1 MAICVLLLAHGV
13 AQAQLNERHSFNARG
28 DVEMIGNALLTCAS
42 CDQSNSGLNNGSSMA
57 MRFVNIEGN
66 RLPAGVPQNSSTA
79 TLSLP
84 SGARVLSAGL
94 YWGGR
99 STENNAARGT
109 LQFRTPSGS
118 YQAISASDLNTF
130 PSQGDAGSRPYS
142 AYRDVTALVAAAG
155 AGTYAAGGLTSDVS
169 GNNNGGGLGNYGGWA
184 LIVLYEHD
192 SKPYRRLMVFDGD
205 AGYVNG
211 TNPQSVTVT
220 GLLTPQNGEFTA
232 YMGALVWEGDGGI
245 TGDQFRLSGAD
256 VLNPGALSDAQ
267 SPANNFWNSGI
278 SRLGERFTA
287 KNPDYVNQFA
297 VDLKLVDISN
307 TAANS
312 GRPRLRNGATGATLE
327 FTSSQDAY
335 FPHALVFATDIFFPD
350 LVTSLTKQA
359 RRVPSGEVLGPSS
372 EVRQGE
378 EVEYIVS
385 FTNNGQDGA
394 TNVVVTDPIPSN
406 TTYVPGSLRV
416 LTNAA
421 DAATGSMSDAVGDD
435 IAEFDTANN
444 RVVFR
449 IGSGATGSVGGM
461 VLPTQSA
468 QMSFRVR
475 VDAAAPTGEPIR
487 NVVSVRHNA
496 QTVPLPQDVEGEA
509 DANVIG
515 PVVPAAE
522 EIGFCPVDGGFFNIV
537 NGVGIYQYTPGSA
550 ADTRVAGL
558 DFAVTGDLNGLMVDP
573 TGRTRL
579 LFHQG
584 SGGVVWAYDPTHPTS
599 PGWYRTGATINANLP
614 RAGMTQTGVGYLIT
628 AATRAGAGAT
638 AQMYRIERDGD
649 YGYRLAGQST
659 LTYDVAPSDFGS
671 GDIAFDDQGVG
682 WLVAGNDLYRVDVD
696 KGTATRQQTFTG
708 APSGVNYAGAAFG
721 ADGLLYVVVNT
732 TGAYYAMDLTNGTMS
747 QVGASASGAGRD
759 LASCSFP
766 TIAPA
771 QLQVTKTL
779 ASITRDGQPVA
790 AGESAAPGDLLGY
803 AIEVRHVGGT
813 QAATVFAGDV
823 VETVPANTLHGA
835 TADDFTCTGANCVN
849 TQSRNVLAG
858 QSTVFSFVVQ
868 IDVGTP
874 ATVNQ
879 IVNAVTV
886 NGIDCA
892 ATGNDCDETTLIA
905 VEPAVTSSKALTAVN
920 GAAPAGPVAVGDVL
934 TYTVTV
940 TNSGNVTLPTVTVAD
955 ARITPDNITCAP
967 LTVGNTCTLV
977 GTYTVTQA
985 DADAGTIRNTA
996 TVTTPD
1002 TPAVCPAGSTD
1013 AVCQPSIE
1021 IPTETPDPSLT
1032 VVKTASTP
1040 SGNTAGST
1048 IAYSFLVTN
1057 TGNVTIANI
1066 AIDDDKL
1073 DAAAVCPVTTLAPG
1087 ASTTCTGTHTITQ
1100 AEVDAG
1106 EVLNTATATGTTP
1119 GGGTTTSP
1127 PDEEDVTLETTP
1139 SLTVVKTASTP
1150 SGNTAG
1156 STIAYSFLVT
1166 NTGNVTIG
1174 NIAIDDDK
1182 LDAAAVCPVTTLAPG
1197 ASTTC
1202 TGTHTITQAEVDA
1215 GKVLNTAT
1223 ATGTTPGG
1231 GPTTSP
1237 PDEED
1242 VTLETTPSLT
1252 VVKTASTPSGNT
1264 AGSTIAY
1271 SFLVT
1276 NTGNVTIAN
1285 IAIDD
1290 DKLDAA
1296 AVCPVTTLA
1305 PGASTTCTGTH
1316 TITQAEVD
1324 AGKVLNTATATGT
1337 TPGGGTTTSPPDEE
1351 DVTIERNPGMATNKA
1366 LAGNADEDGSGT
1378 VTLGDT
1384 LTYTITATNTGTVSL
1399 GNVEVRDDRIT
1410 PSSLV
1415 CASLAP
1421 GASCVLT
1428 GTYVVTQAD
1437 VNAGQVVNT
1446 AVITTD
1452 EPSVCPAGDTSAA
1465 CQPSVTIDV
1474 TPYEIVANDDRY
1486 GPVNGATG
1494 NPSVGT
1500 ILDNDTLNGVPAT
1513 PDTVTITLGT
1523 LPTGIVVD
1531 PSTGV
1536 VGVTPGTPAGS
1547 YTFEYTICEV
1557 LNPDNCDTATVTV
1570 EVEAAEIVANDDS
1583 YGPVN
1588 GATGDPSVGNLLD
1601 NDTLNGVPATIDTV
1615 TITVGEL
1622 RVGVVVDPSTGV
1634 VGVAPG
1640 TPAGSHTFEYT
1651 ICEVLNPSNCDTA
1664 TVTVEVEAAEI
1675 VANDDN
1681 YGPVNGATGNPSVG
1695 NILDNDTLNG
1705 VPATPDTVT
1714 ITVGTLPT
1722 GIVVDPSTGV
1732 VGVAPGTPAGTY
1744 TFEYT
1749 ICEVLNPDNCDTATV
1764 TVEVE
1769 AAEIVANDD
1778 SYGPVNGATGDPS
1791 VGNVLDNDTLN
1802 GVPATIDTV
1811 TITVG
1816 TLPTGI
1822 VVDPSTGVVGVAPGT
1837 PAGSYTFDYT
1847 ICEVLNPSNCD
1858 TATVTVVVEA
1868 AEIVAND
1875 DSYGPV
1881 NGATGDPSVGNLL
1894 DNDTLNGVPATIDTV
1909 TITVGTLPTG
1919 IVVDPSTGV
1928 VGVAPGS
1935 PAGSYTFEYT
1945 ICEVLNPENCDTA
1958 SVTVVIEAP
1967 EITAADDSTTTDQN
1981 TPVTIPVLDND
1992 TLNGVPVDADDV
2004 TVVELTPPA
2013 NGSIVIQP
2021 DGTVVYTP
2029 NPGFSGDDSFEYR
2042 ICEITNPENCA
2053 TATVTV
2059 MVRPNIVEAI
2069 DDDAGTAEPG
2079 VPTPVVVVD
2088 NDTSTGAPLDPGS
2101 VTILTPS
2108 QHGQVSCANGTC
2120 SYTPAFGYNGEDSF
2134 VYRVCDT
2141 SYPAPVCDTATVTV
2155 KVQGEAPLRVTKSV
2169 AVREV
2174 KVGDLVRYTLTVEN
2188 VSNAMVTGAHVLDTP
2203 PQGFSYVDGSLS
2215 SGDGRALAVSG
2226 HNPIRISSLDLAPGD
2241 TMSISYLLRVGA
2253 GIRAGSHINQA
2264 VAQSE
2269 SGVPLSNIATAQ
2281 VGTAFDPLLDDSLVF
2296 GTVFDDRNGDGWQ
2309 ASAVLTNV
2317 RVQGGF
2323 APEVYV
2329 AGSTTIDRGDGPQP
2343 VADASA
2349 PLLHGMALGTITGRQ
2364 SVGDPIEAHQVVIRQ
2379 RLRSATFAGDFMLT
2393 SAQGVTVRMA
2403 ADGSTQV
2410 EREGE
2415 AAKGLSAAEPTVTR
2429 RVMQEAD
2436 GLVVEYV
2443 IANSGIDERGIPG
2456 VRIASVEGLLIE
2468 TDQYGRYHLV
2478 DVSGGNAMHGRNFIL
2493 KVDPSTLPPG
2503 TEFTTANPL
2512 VRRVTPGLPV
2522 RFDFGVKLPVIELQ
2536 GGREAVEL
2544 ELGEVFFARDS
2555 SELREAYLPA
2565 IEAMAGQIDRYRGG
2579 RVIVTGEGE
2588 HEALAFARAAVVR
2601 DALQSRVAPD
2611 AAAAL
2616 TVELR
2621 TRVDDPHAMVAGVG
2635 NGGVLL
2641 GTVLFDTDK
2650 SAIRPEFEALLDA
2663 VAQRL
2668 EALGGGTVGIVGHT
2682 DVRGSHAYNVDLGLR
2697 RAQSVFDALSGR
2709 LSPQVRAKT
2718 RVEASRDPAAPV
2730 GEARK

>member
-1 MAICVLLLAHGV
+1 
-13 AQAQLNERHSFNARG
+13 
-28 DVEMIGNALLTCAS
+28 
-42 CDQSNSGLNNGSSMA
+42 
-57 MRFVNIEGN
+57 
-66 RLPAGVPQNSSTA
+66 
-79 TLSLP
+79 
-84 SGARVLSAGL
+84 
-94 YWGGR
+94 
-99 STENNAARGT
+99 
-109 LQFRTPSGS
+109 
-118 YQAISASDLNTF
+118 
-130 PSQGDAGSRPYS
+130 
-142 AYRDVTALVAAAG
+142 
-155 AGTYAAGGLTSDVS
+155 
-169 GNNNGGGLGNYGGWA
+169 
-184 LIVLYEHD
+184 
-192 SKPYRRLMVFDGD
+192 
-205 AGYVNG
+205 
-211 TNPQSVTVT
+211 
-220 GLLTPQNGEFTA
+220 
-232 YMGALVWEGDGGI
+232 
-245 TGDQFRLSGAD
+245 
-256 VLNPGALSDAQ
+256 
-267 SPANNFWNSGI
+267 
-278 SRLGERFTA
+278 
-287 KNPDYVNQFA
+287 
-297 VDLKLVDISN
+297 
-307 TAANS
+307 
-312 GRPRLRNGATGATLE
+312 
-327 FTSSQDAY
+327 
-335 FPHALVFATDIFFPD
+335 
-350 LVTSLTKQA
+350 
-359 RRVPSGEVLGPSS
+359 
-372 EVRQGE
+372 
-378 EVEYIVS
+378 
-385 FTNNGQDGA
+385 
-394 TNVVVTDPIPSN
+394 
-406 TTYVPGSLRV
+406 
-416 LTNAA
+416 
-421 DAATGSMSDAVGDD
+421 
-435 IAEFDTANN
+435 
-444 RVVFR
+444 
-449 IGSGATGSVGGM
+449 
-461 VLPTQSA
+461 
-468 QMSFRVR
+468 
-475 VDAAAPTGEPIR
+475 
-487 NVVSVRHNA
+487 
-496 QTVPLPQDVEGEA
+496 
-509 DANVIG
+509 
-515 PVVPAAE
+515 
-522 EIGFCPVDGGFFNIV
+522 
-537 NGVGIYQYTPGSA
+537 
-550 ADTRVAGL
+550 
-558 DFAVTGDLNGLMVDP
+558 
-573 TGRTRL
+573 
-579 LFHQG
+579 
-584 SGGVVWAYDPTHPTS
+584 
-599 PGWYRTGATINANLP
+599 
-614 RAGMTQTGVGYLIT
+614 
-628 AATRAGAGAT
+628 
-638 AQMYRIERDGD
+638 
-649 YGYRLAGQST
+649 
-659 LTYDVAPSDFGS
+659 
-671 GDIAFDDQGVG
+671 
-682 WLVAGNDLYRVDVD
+682 
-696 KGTATRQQTFTG
+696 
-708 APSGVNYAGAAFG
+708 
-721 ADGLLYVVVNT
+721 
-732 TGAYYAMDLTNGTMS
+732 
-747 QVGASASGAGRD
+747 
-759 LASCSFP
+759 
-766 TIAPA
+766 
-771 QLQVTKTL
+771 
-779 ASITRDGQPVA
+779 
-790 AGESAAPGDLLGY
+790 
-803 AIEVRHVGGT
+803 
-813 QAATVFAGDV
+813 
-823 VETVPANTLHGA
+823 
-835 TADDFTCTGANCVN
+835 
-849 TQSRNVLAG
+849 
-858 QSTVFSFVVQ
+858 
-868 IDVGTP
+868 
-874 ATVNQ
+874 
-879 IVNAVTV
+879 
-886 NGIDCA
+886 
-892 ATGNDCDETTLIA
+892 
-905 VEPAVTSSKALTAVN
+905 
-920 GAAPAGPVAVGDVL
+920 
-934 TYTVTV
+934 
-940 TNSGNVTLPTVTVAD
+940 
-955 ARITPDNITCAP
+955 
-967 LTVGNTCTLV
+967 
-977 GTYTVTQA
+977 
-985 DADAGTIRNTA
+985 
-996 TVTTPD
+996 
-1002 TPAVCPAGSTD
+1002 
-1013 AVCQPSIE
+1013 
-1021 IPTETPDPSLT
+1021 
-1032 VVKTASTP
+1032 
-1040 SGNTAGST
+1040 
-1048 IAYSFLVTN
+1048 
-1057 TGNVTIANI
+1057 
-1066 AIDDDKL
+1066 
-1073 DAAAVCPVTTLAPG
+1073 
-1087 ASTTCTGTHTITQ
+1087 
-1100 AEVDAG
+1100 
-1106 EVLNTATATGTTP
+1106 TTP
-1119 GGGTTTSP
+1119 GGGT
-1127 PDEEDVTLETTP
+1127 
-1139 SLTVVKTASTP
+1139 
-1150 SGNTAG
+1150 
-1156 STIAYSFLVT
+1156 
-1166 NTGNVTIG
+1166 
-1174 NIAIDDDK
+1174 
-1182 LDAAAVCPVTTLAPG
+1182 
-1197 ASTTC
+1197 
-1202 TGTHTITQAEVDA
+1202 
-1215 GKVLNTAT
+1215 
-1223 ATGTTPGG
+1223 
-1231 GPTTSP
+1231 TTSP

-1324 AGKVLNTATATGT
+1324 AGEVLNTATATGT

-1452 EPSVCPAGDTSAA
+1452 EPAVCPAGDTSAA

-1474 TPYEIVANDDRY
+1474 TPYEIVANDDSY

-1494 NPSVGT
+1494 NPSVGNV
-1500 ILDNDTLNGVPAT
+1500 LDNDTLNGVPAT
-1513 PDTVTITLGT
+1513 IDTVTITLGT

-1536 VGVTPGTPAGS
+1536 VGVAPGTPASS
-1547 YTFEYTICEV
+1547 YTFDYTICEV
-1557 LNPDNCDTATVTV
+1557 LNPANCDTATVTV
-1570 EVEAAEIVANDDS
+1570 VVEAAEIVANDDS

-1588 GATGDPSVGNLLD
+1588 GATGNPSVGNVLD
-1601 NDTLNGVPATIDTV
+1601 NDTLNGVPATIDTA
-1615 TITVGEL
+1615 TITLGTL
-1622 RVGVVVDPSTGV
+1622 PTGIVVDPSTGV

-1640 TPAGSHTFEYT
+1640 TPAGTYTFDYT

-1664 TVTVEVEAAEI
+1664 TVTVVVEAAEI

-1705 VPATPDTVT
+1705 VPATIDTVK
-1714 ITVGTLPT
+1714 ITVGELRV
-1722 GIVVDPSTGV
+1722 GVVVDPSTGV

-1749 ICEVLNPDNCDTATV
+1749 ICELLNPDNCDTATVTVVVEAAEIVANDDSYGPVNGATGDPSVGNVLDNDTLNGVPATLDTVTITVGTLPTGIVVDPSTGVVGVSPGTPAGSYTFEYTICEVLNPSNCDTATVTVVVEAAEIVATDDSYGPVNGATGDPSVGNVLDNDTLNGVPATPDTVTITVGTLPPGIVVDPSTGVVGVAPGTPAGSYTFEYTICEVLNPDNCDTATV
-1764 TVEVE
+1764 TVDVE
-1769 AAEIVANDD
+1769 AAEIVATDDNYGPVNGATGDPSVGNVLDNDTLNGVPATPD
-1778 SYGPVNGATGDPS
+1778 TVTITVGTLPTGIVVDPSTGVVGVSPGTPVGSYTFEYTICEVLNPDNCDTATVTVDVEAAEIVATDDNFGPVNGATGDPS

-1822 VVDPSTGVVGVAPGT
+1822 VVDPSTGVVSVSPGT
-1837 PAGSYTFDYT
+1837 
-1847 ICEVLNPSNCD
+1847 
-1858 TATVTVVVEA
+1858 
-1868 AEIVAND
+1868 
-1875 DSYGPV
+1875 
-1881 NGATGDPSVGNLL
+1881 
-1894 DNDTLNGVPATIDTV
+1894 
-1909 TITVGTLPTG
+1909 
-1919 IVVDPSTGV
+1919 
-1928 VGVAPGS
+1928 

-1958 SVTVVIEAP
+1958 SVTVVVEAP

-2059 MVRPNIVEAI
+2059 TVRPNIVEAI

-2101 VTILTPS
+2101 VTILTPP

-2155 KVQGEAPLRVTKSV
+2155 KVQGEAPLRITKTA

-2188 VSNAMVTGAHVLDTP
+2188 VSNAMVSGAHVLDTP

-2309 ASAVLTNV
+2309 ASAVLTDV

-2323 APEVYV
+2323 APEAYV

-2364 SVGDPIEAHQVVIRQ
+2364 SVGDPVEAHQVVIRQ
-2379 RLRSATFAGDFMLT
+2379 RLRSATFAGDFVLT

-2478 DVSGGNAMHGRNFIL
+2478 DVPGGNAMHGRNFIL

-2503 TEFTTANPL
+2503 AEFTTANPL

-2536 GGREAVEL
+2536 AGREAVEL
-2544 ELGEVFFARDS
+2544 ELGEVFFAPDS

-2579 RVIVTGEGE
+2579 RVVVTGEGE
-2588 HEALAFARAAVVR
+2588 HEALAFARAAAVR

-2616 TVELR
+2616 TVEMR
-2621 TRVDDPHAMVAGVG
+2621 TRVEDPHAMVAGVG

>member
-1 MAICVLLLAHGV
+1 MSALMPPKAEGLCLPAGAACARVCAAGPVRRARTQVMRVRAGMRQQKGLTGPTISTRAFRAFIGRSRQCLLLTLLMLVSAA
-13 AQAQLNERHSFNARG
+13 AQAQLNERYSFNVRG

-42 CDQSNSGLNNGSSMA
+42 CDQSNTGLNNGSSMA
-57 MRFVNIEGN
+57 MRFVNVEGSQ
-66 RLPAGVPQNSSTA
+66 LPAAVPQNSSTA

-84 SGARVLSAGL
+84 TGARVLSAGL

-99 STENNAARGT
+99 SGENNAARGT
-109 LQFRTPSGS
+109 LQFRPPNGGYRS
-118 YQAISASDLNTF
+118 ISASDLNTF
-130 PSQGDAGSRPYS
+130 PSQGDAGSRPYT

-211 TNPQSVTVT
+211 TNPQSVTVA
-220 GLLTPQNGEFTA
+220 GLLTPQSGEFTA

-245 TGDQFRLSGAD
+245 AGDQFRLTGAD

-278 SRLGERFTA
+278 SRLGQRFTA

-359 RRVPSGEVLGPSS
+359 RRVPSGEVLGPTS

-394 TNVVVTDPIPSN
+394 TNVVVTDPIPAN
-406 TTYVPGSLRV
+406 TSYVPGSLRV

-421 DAATGSMSDAVGDD
+421 DAATGNMSDAAGDD
-435 IAEFDTANN
+435 IAEFDVVNN

-449 IGSGATGSVGGM
+449 IGTGATGSSGGM
-461 VLPTQSA
+461 LSPAQSA

-475 VDAAAPTGEPIR
+475 VDTATPTGEFIR

-515 PVVPAAE
+515 PVVPSAE
-522 EIGFCPVDGGFFNIV
+522 DIGFCPADGGFFNIV
-537 NGVGIYQYTPGSA
+537 NGVGIYQYSPESA

-558 DFAVTGDLNGLMVDP
+558 DFAVPGDLNALMVDP
-573 TGRTRL
+573 TGRNRL
-579 LFHQG
+579 LFHQA
-584 SGGVVWAYDPTHPTS
+584 GGNALWAYDPTHPTS
-599 PGWYRTGATINANLP
+599 PGWYRTGVTISANLP
-614 RAGMTQTGVGYLIT
+614 RAGMTQAGVGYLIT
-628 AATRAGAGAT
+628 AATRVGAGAT
-638 AQMYRIERDGD
+638 AQMYRIEREGD

-659 LTYDVAPSDFGS
+659 LAYDVAPSDFGS
-671 GDIAFDDQGVG
+671 GDIAFDNAGVG
-682 WLVAGNDLYRVDVD
+682 WLVAGNDLYRVNVD
-696 KGTATRQQTFTG
+696 AGTATRQQTFTG

-779 ASITRDGQPVA
+779 ASITRNGLPVA
-790 AGESAAPGDLLGY
+790 ADEPAVPGDLLGY

-823 VETVPANTLHGA
+823 VETLPANTLHGA

-849 TQSRNVLAG
+849 TESRNVLAD

-879 IVNAVTV
+879 IVNSVTV

-892 ATGNDCDETTLIA
+892 VAGNDCDETTLID
-905 VEPAVTSSKALTAVN
+905 VEPAVTSTKALTAVN
-920 GAAPAGPVAVGDVL
+920 GATPAGPVAVGDVL

-955 ARITPDNITCAP
+955 ARITPDSITCAP
-967 LTVGNTCTLV
+967 LAVGDSCTLI

-985 DADAGTIRNTA
+985 DADAGTVSNTA
-996 TVTTPD
+996 IVTTPN
-1002 TPAVCPAGSTD
+1002 TPEVCPAGSTA

-1021 IPTETPDPSLT
+1021 TPTETPDPSLT

-1127 PDEEDVTLETTP
+1127 PDEEDVTLETRP
-1139 SLTVVKTASTP
+1139 SLTLVKTAGTP

-1166 NTGNVTIG
+1166 NAGNVTIAD
-1174 NIAIDDDK
+1174 IAIDDDK
-1182 LDAAAVCPVTTLAPG
+1182 LDAAAVCPVTMLAPG

-1215 GKVLNTAT
+1215 G
-1223 ATGTTPGG
+1223 
-1231 GPTTSP
+1231 
-1237 PDEED
+1237 E
-1242 VTLETTPSLT
+1242 
-1252 VVKTASTPSGNT
+1252 
-1264 AGSTIAY
+1264 
-1271 SFLVT
+1271 
-1276 NTGNVTIAN
+1276 
-1285 IAIDD
+1285 
-1290 DKLDAA
+1290 
-1296 AVCPVTTLA
+1296 
-1305 PGASTTCTGTH
+1305 
-1316 TITQAEVD
+1316 
-1324 AGKVLNTATATGT
+1324 VLNTATATGT

-1351 DVTIERNPGMATNKA
+1351 DVTLETRPSLTVVKTAGTPSGNTAGSTIAYSFQVTNAGNVTIADIAIDDDKLDAAAVCPVTMLAPGASTTCTGTHTITQAEVDAGEVLNTATATGITPGGGTTISPPDEEDVTIERNPGMATNKA
-1366 LAGNADEDGSGT
+1366 LADNADEDGSGT

-1410 PSSLV
+1410 PSNLV
-1415 CASLAP
+1415 CTNLAP

-1452 EPSVCPAGDTSAA
+1452 EPAVCPAGDTSAA

-1474 TPYEIVANDDRY
+1474 TPYEIVAHDDSY

-1494 NPSVGT
+1494 DPSVGN
-1500 ILDNDTLNGVPAT
+1500 ILDNDTLNSVPAT
-1513 PDTVTITLGT
+1513 LDTVTITLGA
-1523 LPTGIVVD
+1523 LPPGIVVD

-1536 VGVTPGTPAGS
+1536 VGVSPGTPAGS
-1547 YTFEYTICEV
+1547 YTFEYTICEVLNPENCDTATVTVEVEAAEIVANEDSYGPVNGATGDPSVGNLLDNDTLNGVPASLDTVKITLGALPPGIVVDPSTGVVGVSPGTPAGSYTSEYTICEV

-1570 EVEAAEIVANDDS
+1570 EVEAAEIVANDDN

-1588 GATGDPSVGNLLD
+1588 GATGD
-1601 NDTLNGVPATIDTV
+1601 
-1615 TITVGEL
+1615 
-1622 RVGVVVDPSTGV
+1622 
-1634 VGVAPG
+1634 
-1640 TPAGSHTFEYT
+1640 
-1651 ICEVLNPSNCDTA
+1651 
-1664 TVTVEVEAAEI
+1664 
-1675 VANDDN
+1675 
-1681 YGPVNGATGNPSVG
+1681 PSVG

-1705 VPATPDTVT
+1705 VPATLDTVT
-1714 ITVGTLPT
+1714 ITLGTLPT
-1722 GIVVDPSTGV
+1722 GVVVDASTGV
-1732 VGVAPGTPAGTY
+1732 VGVTPGTPVGSY

-1764 TVEVE
+1764 M
-1769 AAEIVANDD
+1769 
-1778 SYGPVNGATGDPS
+1778 
-1791 VGNVLDNDTLN
+1791 
-1802 GVPATIDTV
+1802 
-1811 TITVG
+1811 
-1816 TLPTGI
+1816 
-1822 VVDPSTGVVGVAPGT
+1822 
-1837 PAGSYTFDYT
+1837 
-1847 ICEVLNPSNCD
+1847 
-1858 TATVTVVVEA
+1858 VVVEA

-1881 NGATGDPSVGNLL
+1881 NGATGDLSLGNVLN
-1894 DNDTLNGVPATIDTV
+1894 NDTLNGVPATPDTA
-1909 TITVGTLPTG
+1909 TLTVGTVPPG

-1928 VGVAPGS
+1928 VGVTPGT
-1935 PAGSYTFEYT
+1935 PAGSYSFEYT

-1967 EITAADDSTTTDQN
+1967 EITAVDDSTTTDQN

-2004 TVVELTPPA
+2004 TVVVLTPPA
-2013 NGSIVIQP
+2013 NGSIVINP

-2042 ICEITNPENCA
+2042 ICEITNPDNCA

-2059 MVRPNIVEAI
+2059 TVRPNIVEAI

-2101 VTILTPS
+2101 VTILTPP

-2120 SYTPAFGYNGEDSF
+2120 YYTPAFGYNGEDSF

-2155 KVQGEAPLRVTKSV
+2155 TVQGEAPLRITKSV

-2264 VAQSE
+2264 VTQSE

-2309 ASAVLTNV
+2309 ASAVLTDV

-2323 APEVYV
+2323 APEAYV
-2329 AGSTTIDRGDGPQP
+2329 AGSTTIDGGEGRQP

-2364 SVGDPIEAHQVVIRQ
+2364 SVGDPVEAHQVVIRQ
-2379 RLRSATFAGDFMLT
+2379 RLRSATFTGDFVLT

-2429 RVMQEAD
+2429 RVMQDAD

-2443 IANSGIDERGIPG
+2443 IANTGIDERGIPG

-2478 DVSGGNAMHGRNFIL
+2478 DVPGGNAMHGRNFIL
-2493 KVDPSTLPPG
+2493 KVDPVTLPPG

-2544 ELGEVFFARDS
+2544 ELGEVFFAPDS

-2565 IEAMAGQIDRYRGG
+2565 LETMAREIDRYRGG
-2579 RVIVTGEGE
+2579 RVVVIGEGE
-2588 HEALAFARAAVVR
+2588 HEALAFDRAAAVR
-2601 DALQSRVAPD
+2601 DALQSGLAPD

-2616 TVELR
+2616 TVEMR
-2621 TRVDDPHAMVAGVG
+2621 TRVEDPHAMVAGVG

-2663 VAQRL
+2663 VAHRL

-2682 DVRGSHAYNVDLGLR
+2682 DVRGSHAYNVELGLR